1 MNDTPLS
8 LAGCVAEAAETV
20 REANHA
26 TMTAPFAATDA
37 YDVVGHVSVLVH
49 RHGQLLDFLTDQL
62 RRADPAG
69 YVDDR
74 GHDPSTALRDA
85 YGALTEARGLVADV
99 GAFLDRAHNH
109 LGHLGRI
116 ALED

>member
-1 MNDTPLS
+1 MNDKPLS

-26 TMTAPFAATDA
+26 TMQAPFAANDA
-37 YDVVGHVSVLVH
+37 YDVVGHVGVLVH
-49 RHGQLLDFLTDQL
+49 RHGQLLDFLSDQL

-69 YVDDR
+69 YFDDR
-74 GHDPSTALRDA
+74 GHDPAVALCHA
-85 YGALTEARGLVADV
+85 HGALTDARGLVADV
-99 GAFLDRAHNH
+99 GAFLDRAHNE

-116 ALED
+116 TTED